1 MGRLIWKHCGKQSKR
16 AETRN
21 TPVGVMKVAPVR
33 LIPRRALQLG
43 SVTGEN
49 WRTGET
55 KVKGRRGA
63 GGRKEKGGTWL

>member
-16 AETRN
+16 AVTRN
-21 TPVGVMKVAPVR
+21 TPVRVMKAPVR

-49 WRTGET
+49 WRTGEA